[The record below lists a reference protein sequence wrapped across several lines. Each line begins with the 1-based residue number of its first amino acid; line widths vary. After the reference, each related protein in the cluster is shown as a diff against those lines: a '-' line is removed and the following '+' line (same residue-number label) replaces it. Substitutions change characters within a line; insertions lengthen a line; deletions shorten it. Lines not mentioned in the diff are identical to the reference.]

1 MIAQIKG
8 KVVQKDKDCIIIDIH
23 GICYRVMIPPI
34 IFNRI
39 DEIITEDGHI
49 QLITYHYLQSEPSK
63 SQPVLIGFLN
73 EIEKEFFQQFIK
85 VAGIGPR
92 AAIRAFNQ
100 PISTIAQ
107 AIDEGNLELLNS
119 LPGIG
124 MQRAKEIIAKLQG
137 KVGKFG
143 LIRDRKIKKPDV
155 KEDWQEGA
163 LQILI
168 QLQYKKQEAREM
180 IRKALERAS
189 HINNTEELLNEV
201 YRQKIAK

>member
-8 KVVQKDKDCIIIDIH
+8 KVIQKGKDCIIIDVC
-23 GICYRVMIPPI
+23 GICYKVMIPPI
-34 IFNRI
+34 ILNRV
-39 DEIITEDGHI
+39 DEIITEDGNI
-49 QLITYHYLQSEPSK
+49 SLITYHYLQSEPSK

-73 EIEKEFFQQFIK
+73 EIEKEFFEQFIK

-92 AAIRAFNQ
+92 AAMRAFNQ
-100 PISTIAQ
+100 PISNIAQ
-107 AIDEGNLELLNS
+107 AIDEGDLGLLNS

-124 MQRAKEIIAKLQG
+124 VQRAKEIIAKLQG

-143 LIRDRKIKKPDV
+143 LIKDKKAKGHHI

-168 QLQYKKQEAREM
+168 QLQYKKQEAKEM

-189 HINNTEELLNEV
+189 DINNTEELLNEV
-201 YRQKIAK
+201 YRQKRVE